1 VNGGVPALNNE
12 PGKSGK
18 VQFANGQSQQAG
30 GSFYNKSLTKNAQKT
45 KGKSVDKK
53 KVLPTKKFP
62 ELKLMINGEYRNG
75 NNTLSSEDEMSLAV
89 SLLGSNP
96 FSFHRSR
103 KFSRTTRILLMS
115 P

>member
-1 VNGGVPALNNE
+1 MVGNE
-12 PGKSGK
+12 TIKQGK

-30 GSFYNKSLTKNAQKT
+30 GSFYNKSLQSKNVQKG

-89 SLLGSNP
+89 SIFNGQN
-96 FSFHRSR
+96 
-103 KFSRTTRILLMS
+103 T
-115 P
+115 